1 MPEEKVIQ
9 VMVPEAFKDP
19 KEFDL
24 WRFRIEKDN
33 FIFDFAK
40 QVDEINSTLVSSV
53 TIKAEAL
60 DSFVKQ
66 FLGVLYKA
74 EKENLL
80 PIKLFE
86 ETNSGEKDKGRNV

>member
-1 MPEEKVIQ
+1 MSEEKVIQ
-9 VMVPEAFKDP
+9 VIVPEALKDP

-24 WRFRIEKDN
+24 WRFRIEKGN

-40 QVDEINSTLVSSV
+40 QEDETNSTLVSSV

-60 DSFVKQ
+60 GSFAKQ
-66 FLGVLYKA
+66 FLGTLYKA

-80 PIKLFE
+80 PVKLFE
-86 ETNSGEKDKGRNV
+86 EGNSGQKKQGRNV